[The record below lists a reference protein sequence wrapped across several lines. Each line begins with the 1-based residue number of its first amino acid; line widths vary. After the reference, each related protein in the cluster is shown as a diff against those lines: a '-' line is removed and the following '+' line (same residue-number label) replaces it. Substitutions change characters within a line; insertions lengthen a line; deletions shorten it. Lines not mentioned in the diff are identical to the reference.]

1 MVERAHQK
9 VKRILDTYC
18 PEPRP
23 EKIDQEIERI
33 LEQARQS
40 LR

>member
-9 VKRILDTYC
+9 VKRILDTYSLTSS
-18 PEPRP
+18 